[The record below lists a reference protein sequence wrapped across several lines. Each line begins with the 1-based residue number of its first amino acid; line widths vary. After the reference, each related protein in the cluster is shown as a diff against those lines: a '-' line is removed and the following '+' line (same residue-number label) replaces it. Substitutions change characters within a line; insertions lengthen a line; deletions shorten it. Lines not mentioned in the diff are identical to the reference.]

1 MTAATIS
8 TFAGLMIKPKR
19 VFAAW
24 PKESFDITDLGQ
36 SIKSVYGHN
45 NLEENSKVKL
55 KVPDIAENG
64 AIVPI
69 NVKTTLDNV
78 ESIMLFVENNPNTF
92 MPPFGKHGA
101 ITKDEIN
108 KIIEYLYTL

>member
-1 MTAATIS
+1 MNRRNFLKNSLMTAATIS

-55 KVPDIAENG
+55 KVPDT
-64 AIVPI
+64 V
-69 NVKTTLDNV
+69 
-78 ESIMLFVENNPNTF
+78 S
-92 MPPFGKHGA
+92 
-101 ITKDEIN
+101 
-108 KIIEYLYTL
+108 YTHLRAHETPEHLGCRVLL